1 MIGGAVAAPLA
12 GYLIRVMP
20 QKVAL
25 WLVGIVVSIQAVI
38 SIYGLFS
45 T

>member
-1 MIGGAVAAPLA
+1 VVAAPLA

-20 QKVAL
+20 QRIAL
-25 WLVGIVVSIQAVI
+25 WLVGSVVLSQAII